1 MTADSSATANTNSP
15 LCSRRMFILG
25 TASTFA
31 GAFLAACGTEVDEK
45 VAKTDVP
52 VGSAVILD
60 GFIIAQPTEGEFVA
74 FSNVCPHQSAPITQV
89 EGDVVRCPKHGSTFS
104 IADGKVLTGPAED
117 DLKEASIVDGGDSLA
132 AQNL

>member
-1 MTADSSATANTNSP
+1 MTADSTAAANPP

-74 FSNVCPHQSAPITQV
+74 YSNVCPHESARITQV
-89 EGDVVRCPKHGSTFS
+89 QGDVVRCPKHGSTFS

-117 DLKEASIVDGGDSLA
+117 DLKEASIVDGGDSLS
-132 AQNL
+132 AQNM